1 MQNTYK
7 HISDSSSFVTF
18 NPVGTQWDQSIKDV
32 QTALSKIGSWAMI
45 GKGLPISTETLN
57 GIIRTATRDEVL
69 KGQGS
74 GAVTPKYLEER
85 LAHPQATETVLGLTR
100 YANNTETATGAIN
113 SKAVVPTG
121 LKHTL
126 DSRTSTEGRTGL
138 IKISSLSAAAQGV
151 DDTTAMTP
159 KKVKHAIN
167 QLSPSYGI
175 ATEKNSGTV
184 NIASLGQ
191 VAQGQAHDGIAV
203 SPKGFISTRASESQI
218 GTTKIAT
225 VAQTK
230 ALSDATLVV
239 SPKNLGQLKASESEF
254 GLVKTTTTI
263 GNTGANLALSPMAPV
278 VPTSR
283 TINNK
288 PLTGNIVLNSD
299 DVGSYS
305 KSQVWTK
312 SESDARYMPK
322 TDIPKQS
329 FYTYFDAW
337 QLEGHYPIGRGGY
350 WAELGKTR
358 LPFGEYT
365 RLQFNM
371 TINNTRDLRPFVM
384 KIYKNDEVIKEYS
397 RFVGYP
403 NNYSFTDRLL
413 INGKFKAGD
422 VIRAEATANGGPN
435 YSYNFKTWYLL
446 FT

>member
-18 NPVGTQWDQSIKDV
+18 NPANTQWDQSIKDV

-69 KGQGS
+69 KGLGS

-85 LAHPQATETVLGLTR
+85 LAHPQATESVLGLTK
-100 YANNTETATGAIN
+100 YANNSETLAGSIN
-113 SKAVVPTG
+113 NKAVVPTG

-138 IKISSLSAAAQGV
+138 IKISSLAAAAQGI

-167 QLSPSYGI
+167 QLSPSYGV

-184 NIASLGQ
+184 NIASIGQ

-203 SPKGFISTRASESQI
+203 SPKGFISTRATETQV
-218 GTTKIAT
+218 GTTKIAN

-230 ALSDATLVV
+230 AMTDGTVV
-239 SPKNLGQLKASESEF
+239 ISPKNLAQLKATDSQF
-254 GLVKTTTTI
+254 GFVKTTTTI
-263 GNTGANLALSPMAPV
+263 GNSGANLALSPMAPV
-278 VPTSR
+278 VPNTR
-283 TINNK
+283 TVNNK
-288 PLTGNIVLNSD
+288 PLTGNISLNYD
-299 DVGSYS
+299 DVGAYS

-312 SESDARYMPK
+312 TESDARYMPK

-337 QLEGHYPIGRGGY
+337 DLGGKYPIGRGGY
-350 WAELGKTR
+350 WADIGQTR

-365 RLQFNM
+365 RLQFNL
-371 TINNTRDLRPFVM
+371 TLKNTSDLRPFVLR
-384 KIYKNDEVIKEYS
+384 IWQNGTLIKEHS
-397 RFVGYP
+397 RFIGYP
-403 NNYSFTDRLL
+403 NNYDFTDRLL

-422 VIRAEATANGGPN
+422 IIRAEATANGGPN
-435 YSYNFKTWYLL
+435 YRYNLSTWYLL

>member
-18 NPVGTQWDQSIKDV
+18 NPAGTQWDQSIKDV

-85 LAHPQATETVLGLTR
+85 LAHPQATEAVLGLTK
-100 YANNTETATGAIN
+100 YATNAETFTGTIN

-126 DSRTSTEGRTGL
+126 DTRTSTEARTGL

-191 VAQGQAHDGIAV
+191 VAQGQAHDGIAI
-203 SPKGFISTRASESQI
+203 SPKGFVSTRASESQI

-283 TINNK
+283 TVNNK
-288 PLTGNIVLNSD
+288 PLTGNIVLSSD
-299 DVGSYS
+299 DIGSYS

-312 SESDARYMPK
+312 TESDERYMPK
-322 TDIPKQS
+322 TDIPNQS

-337 QLEGHYPIGRGGY
+337 DLGGKYPIGRGGY
-350 WAELGKTR
+350 WADIGQTR

-365 RLQFNM
+365 RLQFNL
-371 TINNTRDLRPFVM
+371 TLKNTSDLRPF
-384 KIYKNDEVIKEYS
+384 ILRIWQNDKLIKEHS
-397 RFVGYP
+397 RFIGYP
-403 NNYSFTDRLL
+403 NNYDFTDRLL

-422 VIRAEATANGGPN
+422 IIRAEATANGGPN
-435 YSYNFKTWYLL
+435 YRYNLSTWYLL